1 MLARLRAGALHD
13 RVGVSRSRAGVEDPR
28 CNIVHIERPA
38 NARLRDQGRSAA
50 RSWLSAAEGDADQ
63 RRQQH
68 QHARASAVLRVGR
81 AREDARERLVPEW
94 MKLQHPELAEAIAA
108 DADELARMVARTTT
122 SGEGD
127 AASTAAGSVS
137 ARLEALSWQPCPR
150 WHADTVG
157 ARGLVTYAGSGG
169 GTQYLANA
177 RVSRGWAADGV
188 PFVAGVRPPRQ
199 PDEAP
204 FEAAGLGDILLL
216 KGHACPGMMGM
227 GAVHR
232 SPPMEEGEEE
242 GEEHEEG
249 APRLVLTVDDA
260 LPCDCCPPDQAGALL
275 PDEGRRREGAAA
287 VR

>member
-1 MLARLRAGALHD
+1 MVAQATT
-13 RVGVSRSRAGVEDPR
+13 VGNG
-28 CNIVHIERPA
+28 
-38 NARLRDQGRSAA
+38 SAA
-50 RSWLSAAEGDADQ
+50 SA
-63 RRQQH
+63 
-68 QHARASAVLRVGR
+68 S
-81 AREDARERLVPEW
+81 
-94 MKLQHPELAEAIAA
+94 
-108 DADELARMVARTTT
+108 
-122 SGEGD
+122 
-127 AASTAAGSVS
+127 SVS
-137 ARLEALSWQPCPR
+137 ARLEALSWQPCPK

-169 GTQYLANA
+169 GTQFLPNA
-177 RVSRGWAADGV
+177 RVSRGWASDGV

-242 GEEHEEG
+242 EEG

-260 LPCDCCPPDQAGALL
+260 LPCDCCPP
-275 PDEGRRREGAAA
+275 EGTRIEAAA